1 MKTILLF
8 ILFCFLN
15 LPLFA
20 QTQWEYG
27 MSISGYKGI
36 SPERADNVIFMS
48 NRKFEIPAD
57 LTTFKVNQTLTST
70 ISKPSILIGPFVQVR
85 DETFGIRLSSDFFTY
100 QYALSTIGSDLKN
113 GITTPISNISAFRTS
128 ILQVPAGFTR
138 YWKKW
143 TGYWGSGFTM
153 VRIKDLTSLSV
164 KETFVGEHSDF
175 VTSII
180 PKFKSTYGWFLEFSV
195 GREFPK
201 LGSIELGFRRNKD
214 EKALFKDK
222 KKALPTF
229 YGGRDLFYLNIKL
242 PLKKGK
248 IKPLGKAQN

>member
-1 MKTILLF
+1 MKTILF
-8 ILFCFLN
+8 FSLFCFFS

-27 MSISGYKGI
+27 LSISGYKGV
-36 SPERADNVIFMS
+36 SPERADNVIFRS
-48 NRKFEIPAD
+48 NKKFEIPAE
-57 LTTFKVNQTLTST
+57 LTTFRVNQTLTST
-70 ISKPSILIGPFVQVR
+70 INKPSILIGPFVQVR
-85 DETFGIRLSSDFFTY
+85 DESFGIRLGSEFFTY

-113 GITTPISNISAFRTS
+113 GITTPVSNLSTFRTS
-128 ILQVPAGFTR
+128 VFQVPAGFTR

-143 TGYWGSGFTM
+143 TAYWGAGFTM
-153 VRIKDLTSLSV
+153 VHIKDLTLPSA
-164 KETFVGEHSDF
+164 KETFVGEHFDF

-180 PKFKSTYGWFLEFSV
+180 PNFKSIYGWFWEFSV

-201 LGSIELGFRRNKD
+201 LGGSVEFGFRRNTN

-248 IKPLGKAQN
+248 IKH